1 MELINNLLVLNKN
14 KRYSAEQVINSNYLK
29 EYYHCFTELDL
40 PNIKNTKN
48 ILDYNNDYKKY
59 FTESN
64 IDEEKFNIIY
74 KDLYSKLNKSK

>member
-29 EYYHCFTELDL
+29 EYYQCFTELDL